1 MKNSISTLP
10 PSAIKFLRRRD
21 VLQIM
26 AISETE
32 MYRRL
37 HDGRFV
43 PPITYGERMK
53 VWPAAEIW
61 VLADAHLQGK
71 TDDEIRMLVKKMAE
85 ARHG

>member
-10 PSAIKFLRRRD
+10 PNAIKFLRRRD
-21 VLQIM
+21 VLQTM

-43 PPITYGERMK
+43 PPVVYGQRMK
-53 VWPAAEIW
+53 VWPAEEIW
-61 VLADAHLQGK
+61 ALADAYLRGK
-71 TDDEIRMLVKKMAE
+71 TDDEIRTLVAQMKE